1 MLEIR
6 VNCPSCGAPLSFRP
20 GTMVAVCSYC
30 RALAARTDRDPK
42 LIGKV
47 ADLVA
52 TGSRLALA
60 MEGSFA
66 GRTFKLAGRTQLRH
80 PLGGVWDEWY
90 LSFGDGRWGWLAE
103 AQGKFYLTF
112 KQDLTVPP
120 PPPEALQPGQELD
133 LGSAG
138 KWAVAE
144 VSQAALASAEGEIPW
159 SVEDL
164 GATYPFADLHGRN
177 GAFATLDFSDD
188 VPMLFSGRETT
199 LPDLKLTAI
208 PPMPGGAKV
217 KGQSLPCPHCASP
230 LKLQAPDSAERV
242 VCPSCSS
249 LLDAS
254 EGRLTYLKSLKQPEA
269 RMFIPLGHEGTLRG
283 HKVICAGFMVRSC
296 SIEGETFPWREYL
309 LLDQEKHAFLWLVES
324 DGHWS
329 LAETVNQGDLS
340 RDKGG
345 HSVQYRGETLKRYQ
359 HYEAVVQGVWG
370 EFYWKVEQ
378 GEKASV
384 IEYTKAPQLLAEER
398 QKHGD
403 QGAEVNWSLSTYLE
417 PAEVWQAFQL
427 QGAAPTRE
435 GIAPHQPNPHLDKAS
450 QLFKWMWAGLAVW
463 LLVLTVQCATHRNT
477 LLYSQTFNLTEAA
490 ALAQAAKAQGKPIAE
505 GADPGEV
512 VFFSTPIEVKEGQK
526 NLEVRAMAA
535 LNNGWID
542 VDGALA
548 SNQSSAV
555 ELFRIPLSYYQGV
568 DEGERWTEGNPK
580 DTVYLSALPAGTYIL
595 RLAPQWEGLNPPSPV
610 LKVEIRNGVM
620 HGFYWLLALFAVIIP
635 PIIQRLRASSFEG
648 QRWANAMTGGEH

>member
-1 MLEIR
+1 MLDIR
-6 VNCPSCGAPLSFRP
+6 VNCPACGAPLSFRP

-52 TGSRLALA
+52 TGSHLALG

-66 GRTFKLAGRTQLRH
+66 GRSFKLAGRTQLRH

-90 LSFGDGRWGWLAE
+90 LAFPDGRWGWLAE

-120 PPPEALQPGQELD
+120 PPVEALQPGQELD

-138 KWAVAE
+138 HWAVAE
-144 VSQAALASAEGEIPW
+144 VSQATVASAEGEIPW

-164 GATYPFADLHGRN
+164 GASYAFADLHGRN
-177 GAFATLDFSDD
+177 GAFATLDFSDAA
-188 VPMLFSGRETT
+188 PLLFSGRETT

-208 PPMPGGAKV
+208 PPMPGGTKL

-269 RMFIPLGHEGTLRG
+269 RMFIPLGHAGTLRG
-283 HKVICAGFMVRSC
+283 HKVVCAGFMVRTC
-296 SIEGETFPWREYL
+296 TIEGEIYPWREYL
-309 LLDQEKHAFLWLVES
+309 LLEPDRHAFLWLVES

-329 LAETVNQGDLS
+329 LAEAVNQGDLNRES
-340 RDKGG
+340 NGRM
-345 HSVQYRGETLKRYQ
+345 VQYRGETLKRFQSYD
-359 HYEAVVQGVWG
+359 AVVAGVWG

-378 GEKASV
+378 GERASV
-384 IEYTKAPQLLAEER
+384 VEFAKAPLLLAEER

-403 QGAEVNWSLSTYLE
+403 KGSEVNWSLSTYLE

-427 QGAAPTRE
+427 QGAPPSRE
-435 GIAPHQPNPHLDKAS
+435 GIAPHQPNPHLAKAS
-450 QLFKWMWAGLAVW
+450 QLLKWMWAAIAIW
-463 LLVLTVQCATHRNT
+463 LMVLTVQCATHRNR
-477 LLYSQTFNLTEAA
+477 LVYEQTFDLREAA
-490 ALAQAAKAQGKPIAE
+490 ALAQAAKAQGKAVTESAE
-505 GADPGEV
+505 PGEV
-512 VFFSTPIEVKEGQK
+512 VFFSSPIQITDAHK
-526 NLEVRAMAA
+526 NLEVRATAV
-535 LNNGWID
+535 LNNGWIEL
-542 VDGALA
+542 DGALA
-548 SNQSSAV
+548 SQQNSAV
-555 ELFRIPLSYYQGV
+555 ELFQIPLSFYQGV

-580 DTVYLSALPAGTYIL
+580 DTVYLSALPAGTYTL

-610 LKVEIRNGVM
+610 LKVEIRSGVM
-620 HGFYWLLALFAVIIP
+620 HGCYWFLALLFILIP
-635 PIIQRLRASSFEG
+635 PVLQRLRASSFEG
-648 QRWANAMTGGEH
+648 QRWANASNGGAE